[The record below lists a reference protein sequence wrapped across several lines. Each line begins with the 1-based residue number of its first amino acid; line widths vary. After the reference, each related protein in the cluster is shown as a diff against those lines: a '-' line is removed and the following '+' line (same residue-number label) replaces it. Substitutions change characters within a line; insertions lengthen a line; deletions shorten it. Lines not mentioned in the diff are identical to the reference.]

1 MFRQSTFWYLVWV
14 CLNALGINAYA
25 VVFEDIDSI
34 GAYLNKD
41 GTSSQRL
48 YTGTFDIAQGD
59 GPASVTLGTPYAS
72 PSQTLSDIAGYNR
85 TDFTISSATAYFYI
99 RDDASDS
106 ATEEVRIQFLRNDA
120 YNGSGGDYE
129 FARGQISNKS
139 FSIFGGSVNSTVVAS
154 LVNGVIQYTVEA
166 DRGDF
171 ILDYARLTVVATAN
185 SSGPTGS
192 DLTSV
197 PEPTWTT
204 GVTAIAL
211 VGVLAARKAT
221 RSSATIPTR

>member
-1 MFRQSTFWYLVWV
+1 MSYRSAFRFLVWV
-14 CLNALGINAYA
+14 CLTTLGVNTYS
-25 VVFEDIDSI
+25 VVFMDVDSI

-41 GTSSQRL
+41 GTSSQRI

-59 GPASVTLGTPYAS
+59 GPTSVTLGTPYAS

-106 ATEEVRIQFLRNDA
+106 GTEEVRIQFVRNDA

-129 FARGQISNKS
+129 FARGQIANKS

-154 LVNGVIQYTVEA
+154 LVDGVIQYTVEA
-166 DRGDF
+166 DRDDF

-185 SSGPTGS
+185 SSGPAGS

-197 PEPTWTT
+197 PEPTWT
-204 GVTAIAL
+204 
-211 VGVLAARKAT
+211 VGVATMALLGFVAT
-221 RSSATIPTR
+221 RKGKRPSASTPTR